1 VFDREKLISELKKM
15 GVKPGR
21 GCLEGLLE
29 YGRALQEKSKKLNLV
44 APGDEPRLLERHL
57 LDSLAPLP
65 LLARWGGPWM
75 DLGSGGG
82 LPGIPLALC
91 WEKRPGFLVESRA
104 KKAYFLEKITSALE
118 LEDIHIISKRAEAL
132 GHDPQW
138 REQMFLVMAR
148 GLAPLPSLL
157 ELAFPLLKTGG
168 SLLAW
173 KGPGL
178 EEELSRSEKALEL
191 LGGEQQTPVSY
202 QAEGREYF
210 LLEVIKRESTPER
223 FPRSPAAIKKRPL

>member
-1 VFDREKLISELKKM
+1 MFDRDRLITELKKL
-15 GVKPGR
+15 GVEPGR
-21 GCLEGLLE
+21 ECLEGLLE

-44 APGDEPRLLERHL
+44 APGDEQRLLERHL
-57 LDSLAPLP
+57 LDSLAALP
-65 LLARWGGPWM
+65 LLAGRDGPWM

-91 WEKRPGFLVESRA
+91 WERRPGFLVESRA
-104 KKAYFLEKITSALE
+104 KKGSFLEKITSALE
-118 LEDIHIISKRAEAL
+118 LKDIFVISERAETL
-132 GHDPQW
+132 GRDPQW
-138 REQMFLVMAR
+138 REQMFLVLAR

-157 ELAFPLLKTGG
+157 ELALPLLKTGG

-178 EEELSRSEKALEL
+178 EEELSQSRKALEL
-191 LGGEQQTPVSY
+191 LAGEQQPPVSY
-202 QAEGREYF
+202 QTEGREYF
-210 LLEVIKRESTPER
+210 LLEVIKREPTPER